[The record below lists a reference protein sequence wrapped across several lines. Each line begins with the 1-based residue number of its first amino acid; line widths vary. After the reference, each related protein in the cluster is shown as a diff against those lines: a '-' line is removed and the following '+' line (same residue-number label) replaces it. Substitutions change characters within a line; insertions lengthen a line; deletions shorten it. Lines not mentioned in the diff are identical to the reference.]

1 MEYSL
6 AMDFVVSLTPG
17 CASDPLAALADPP
30 RGASMVELR
39 LDLFPGLDPA
49 HAVAGCP
56 LPVLATYRS
65 TVEGGQGS
73 VDPVERQR
81 AVAGAYD
88 AGAALLDLELDRDLA
103 LIGAL
108 GLERERVVVSWH
120 DPEGTPGDLVERA
133 RRMAAVPSAFAKIVT
148 FARSLGDLE
157 MVLSLL
163 ASLRSQPPGR
173 RRLTAFAMG
182 PIGMASRLLAPLMG
196 APIGYTAWSEAAP
209 AAPGQLA
216 IGRMQRILGHLSGP
230 PRRLFAVVGA
240 DVTSSL
246 SPELH
251 SAGLAA
257 EGLPDLMVPVSV
269 PDAAELGEL
278 FTFAG
283 TTLFDRVGLP
293 LVGLAVT
300 APYKEQAAD
309 AATVRA
315 PRVERACAANTLL
328 LHATRIVAENT
339 DADGVIGGL
348 TTLGIDPAGALAV
361 ICGTG
366 GAARGAAVG
375 LDLAGA
381 EVLLCGR
388 EPERSRD
395 WAERLGVGWCA
406 WDDLPGH
413 AAILVNATPLGRLA
427 DDPSPFA
434 EDVVTRASA
443 VVEMVYG
450 ERPTALEQ
458 QARSA
463 GIPVL
468 DGRTMLAHQGMAQ
481 FAAFHQRVPPREAM
495 LGAVGPRNT
504 ACGDQNPG
512 PKAQPSESSSRHPP
526 R

>member
-1 MEYSL
+1 
-6 AMDFVVSLTPG
+6 MDYVVTLTPG
-17 CASDPLAALADPP
+17 SAVDPLAALADPP
-30 RGASMVELR
+30 SGTSMVELR

-49 HAVAGCP
+49 VAVARCP

-73 VDPVERQR
+73 LDPAERR
-81 AVAGAYD
+81 RRIAAAYD
-88 AGAALLDLELDRDLA
+88 AGAALLDLELERDLA

-120 DPEGTPGDLVERA
+120 DPEGTPGNLVDTA
-133 RRMAAVPSAFAKIVT
+133 LRMAAVPAGLAKIVT
-148 FARSLGDLE
+148 FARRLVDLE
-157 MVLSLL
+157 TVLSLL

-196 APIGYTAWSEAAP
+196 APIGYAAWSEAAP

-216 IGRMQRILGHLSGP
+216 VGRMQRILGHLSGP

-240 DVTSSL
+240 EVTSSL

-269 PDAAELGEL
+269 PDAAELDEL

-300 APYKEQAAD
+300 APYKQRAAE
-309 AATVRA
+309 AATARA
-315 PRVERACAANTLL
+315 PRVERAHAANTLL
-328 LHATRIVAENT
+328 LHPTRIVAENT
-339 DADGVIGGL
+339 DADGVVGGL
-348 TTLGIDPAGALAV
+348 VTLGLEPAGRVAV
-361 ICGTG
+361 VRGTG

-388 EPERSRD
+388 DPEHSRD

-406 WDDLPGH
+406 PDDLPGH

-450 ERPTALEQ
+450 ERPTALEE

-468 DGRTMLAHQGMAQ
+468 DGRMMLAHQGMAQ

-495 LGAVGPRNT
+495 LEAVGRPGD
-504 ACGDQNPG
+504 ACGHQNLG
-512 PKAQPSESSSRHPP
+512 PMARSSER
-526 R
+526 